1 MMEIG
6 EYCPVH
12 NTLLNPKKKKK
23 KNPKKRKRKKKKRK
37 EKEISGGE
45 ERAEDTRNQLP
56 QPFVERGLSKISSSH
71 CFPNVHTVT
80 SSATY

>member
-23 KNPKKRKRKKKKRK
+23 TQKKRKRKKKKRK

-45 ERAEDTRNQLP
+45 ERAEDTRN
-56 QPFVERGLSKISSSH
+56 
-71 CFPNVHTVT
+71 
-80 SSATY
+80 